1 MALLQIHEKSDR
13 QSFGRA
19 KLSYVQALK
28 YSPQNNISCLGKNLF
43 EPKGIMSAVKT
54 LIQVNQDPE
63 AYMSPNFRSW
73 SDKIY
78 DFPAAPEYKDVDIE
92 PILEDEVSVH
102 FNELS
107 FEMLASDKY
116 KDEWWVP
123 IRDIL
128 MENLQDIPSGL
139 EVEYYYGSDK
149 GKKAY
154 VSDIFNEDKE
164 PYQMFAY
171 FFGKEL
177 KIFSCFVNTDISIDC
192 HYFRD
197 RPYVIHENFGLWK
210 GKLKDFLVSAEL
222 LSDALSKIPRDNMAA
237 SPWREKTFYTLYGE
251 VKLMHPEL
259 GFISMEPQK
268 KEFSPSLTL
277 TDFKYN
283 IPQTL
288 VISKHAKD
296 CLRREDLAH
305 M

>member
-1 MALLQIHEKSDR
+1 MELLQISEKSDK
-13 QSFGRA
+13 QSFGRV
-19 KLSYVQALK
+19 KLSYDQALK
-28 YSPQNNISCLGKNLF
+28 YSPQNNISCLGENLF
-43 EPKGIMSAVKT
+43 EPEGILSAIKT
-54 LIQVNQDPE
+54 LIQVNKNPE
-63 AYMSPNFRSW
+63 AYMSPDFRSG

-78 DFPAAPEYKDVDIE
+78 DFPSAPEYKDVDIE
-92 PILEDEVSVH
+92 SILEDEVSVH

-139 EVEYYYGSDK
+139 EVKYFYGDDTIK
-149 GKKAY
+149 GSR
-154 VSDIFNEDKE
+154 VSDIFHEDEE

-171 FFGKEL
+171 LFGKEL
-177 KIFSCFVNTDISIDC
+177 KIFSCFVNTNISINC
-192 HYFRD
+192 YYFQD

-210 GKLKDFLVSAEL
+210 GKLSDFLLSAEL
-222 LSDALSKIPRDNMAA
+222 LSDAISKIPRDNMAA
-237 SPWREKTFYTLYGE
+237 NSWREKMFYKLLGE

-259 GFISMEPQK
+259 GFISMEPGK
-268 KEFSPSLTL
+268 KEFKPSLTL

-288 VISKHAKD
+288 IISKHAED
-296 CLRREDLAH
+296 CLKGEDLAH

>member
-1 MALLQIHEKSDR
+1 MELLQISEKADK
-13 QSFGRA
+13 QSFGRV
-19 KLSYVQALK
+19 KLSYDQALK
-28 YSPQNNISCLGKNLF
+28 YSPQNNISCLGENLF
-43 EPKGIMSAVKT
+43 EPEGILSAVKT
-54 LIQVNQDPE
+54 LMQVNKNPE
-63 AYMSPNFRSW
+63 AYMSPDFRSG

-78 DFPAAPEYKDVDIE
+78 DFPSAPEYKDVDIE
-92 PILEDEVSVH
+92 SILEDEVSVH
-102 FNELS
+102 FNKLS

-139 EVEYYYGSDK
+139 EVKYFYGDDTIK
-149 GKKAY
+149 GSR
-154 VSDIFNEDKE
+154 VSDIFHEDEE

-171 FFGKEL
+171 LFGKEL
-177 KIFSCFVNTDISIDC
+177 KIFSCFVNTGISIDSY
-192 HYFRD
+192 YFQD

-210 GKLKDFLVSAEL
+210 GKLCDFLLSAEL
-222 LSDALSKIPRDNMAA
+222 LSDALSRIPRDNMAA
-237 SPWREKTFYTLYGE
+237 SPWREKIFYTLYGE

-259 GFISMEPQK
+259 GFISMESQK
-268 KEFSPSLTL
+268 KEFKPSL

-288 VISKHAKD
+288 IISKHAED
-296 CLRREDLAH
+296 CLKGEDLAH